1 MTYRPDPTPPQPPH
15 ESRSDEPMPVP
26 EVTLEPW
33 MRELAREAVDELDAD
48 IEVPREMMW
57 ARLSKTRQQRAET
70 HTATSSTQVAPPSS
84 DVSVVSLPASRWSR
98 WSRQA
103 AGLAAVLVIGVVIG
117 RVTLP
122 SAPAGKPMGVDSSA
136 TLALGE
142 TPTDSQTRRDDPA
155 HVAMQE
161 HLARTVSLL
170 TSVGDGGASNA
181 ANTLSPLAKELLTTT
196 RLLLDQP
203 QLRDERTRRLLQD
216 LELVLVQVIQAR
228 GSAPETQRAPQETM
242 QETDLLTRVRAV
254 VTASARV
261 DEAIYGGDD

>member
-15 ESRSDEPMPVP
+15 EPWPDAQVPVP

-33 MRELAREAVDELDAD
+33 MRELARDAVDELDAD

-57 ARLSKTRQQRAET
+57 ARLSKARQHSASSAGS
-70 HTATSSTQVAPPSS
+70 TAAPVMHPTP
-84 DVSVVSLPASRWSR
+84 DVSVIALPASRWSR

-122 SAPAGKPMGVDSSA
+122 SAPAGKPVGVDTST
-136 TLALGE
+136 TLALGD